1 MRRVRAHASYWIAS
15 TRPLHLAV
23 FLIPLILLFEIG
35 TNLWLAD
42 AAHSTIQTIRAHSL
56 LLEFFQEFG
65 VVGRILPGVT
75 ILTVLLVWHIMLKD
89 PWRIRP
95 IVPFAMAAE
104 ALVWTV
110 PLVVAVAIVRQV
122 GGAVVPALQAVDA
135 GQTLASLSTGGKVT
149 ISVGAG
155 LYEEL
160 LFRMIGV
167 TLLHALLVD
176 LFRLPERWGTALA
189 ILLSAAAFAAYHDV
203 AAGGQVDVVK
213 AACLFVAGAYF
224 GVVYVIRGFGVVVG
238 VHALYDVI
246 VLLLLA
252 GGR

>member
-1 MRRVRAHASYWIAS
+1 MRRVRAPASYWVAS

-23 FLIPLILLFEIG
+23 FLVPLIVFFEIG
-35 TNLWLAD
+35 TNLWLSD

-56 LLEFFQEFG
+56 LLDFFQEFG

-75 ILTVLLVWHIMLKD
+75 ILTVLLVWHVMLKD
-89 PWRIRP
+89 PWRVRP
-95 IVPFAMAAE
+95 VVPFAMAAE

-122 GGAVVPALQAVDA
+122 GGAVVPALAADA
-135 GQTLASLSTGGKVT
+135 GQTLAALSTGGKVT
-149 ISVGAG
+149 ISIGAG

-176 LFRLPERWGTALA
+176 LVRLPERWGTGLA
-189 ILLSAAAFAAYHDV
+189 VLISAAAFAAYHDV
-203 AAGGQVDVVK
+203 AAGGQIDLVK